1 MSITRN
7 VGGDRIGQGS
17 TMKVKMHGYQRSSH
31 NLSRVWRSSLAPGV
45 LVPCFCEV
53 GLNGDTFNIDL
64 NEMIRTLPTSAP
76 LFGSFKLQID
86 FFKADLRL
94 YNSVLHNNQFGIG
107 MNMKQVYLPK
117 VKFETNWQA
126 STADEETEYLNSQV
140 NPSSL
145 AHYLGISG
153 IGSFYDQD
161 PEEMQ
166 TLERNFNAV
175 PMLAYYD
182 IFKNY
187 YANKQE
193 TTAYAIGPNVKT
205 DGSTFSSTIQEV
217 ATIGGNVN
225 GSTTETYPSAQW
237 YRETGGDTQCTL
249 GSRGYM
255 IIKSRAKIE
264 TNSAIVI
271 KTSKGEL
278 STASTITQNK
288 LTIVNTWTYQ
298 GFYYAQLL
306 TSNAPGGSTQDAR
319 FGIINIPTDIWNKS
333 YIGSDDIAIKGFP
346 LEQFD
351 KMRELLLNPTNTGL
365 GKELVIDSSWL
376 GTNNLMTP
384 YALFGSQHPQSDKTN
399 AYYAMSGLMLKTY
412 QSDINTCWVKSETI
426 QQVNGIAAV
435 STASGSFTIDSL
447 NLAQKVYNML
457 NRIAVSGGSYYDWQE
472 VIWGERVTG
481 AVETPIYI
489 GGTSSEVV
497 FEEVVSTSDTDTK
510 SAGQQPLGSLAGK
523 GKLMS
528 KRNGSIKVKCNEP
541 CVIMGIVSITPRVD
555 YAYGN
560 KWFMTEINSMDD
572 LHKPALDGIG
582 WQDLLGERQCWTATH
597 IGGQGEII
605 KDAIGKQPAWLNYM
619 TAVNEV
625 HGDFADNRKAG
636 YMVLKREYHNIN
648 NPYSSYINP
657 TSYNYAFAVS
667 DIYAQNFWLQIAI
680 DCIARRKMSAKQIPN
695 L

>member
-1 MSITRN
+1 MSIIRN
-7 VGGDRIGQGS
+7 VGGDRLGQDS
-17 TMKVKMHGYQRSSH
+17 KMKVRMHGYQRSSH

-45 LVPCFCEV
+45 LVPCYCEI
-53 GLNGDTFNIDL
+53 GLNGDTFEIDL

-86 FFKADLRL
+86 FFKTDLRL

-107 MNMKQVYLPK
+107 MNMRQVYLPK
-117 VKFETNWQA
+117 VRFETNWQQT
-126 STADEETEYLNSQV
+126 TADEETEYLNSQV

-145 AHYLGISG
+145 AHYLGVSG

-166 TLERNFNAV
+166 TLTRDFNAV

-193 TTAYAIGPNVKT
+193 ANAYVIAPSIKT
-205 DGSTFSSTIQEV
+205 DGSAFPSTIYEI
-217 ATIGGNVN
+217 ATIGGNKE
-225 GSTTETYPSAQW
+225 GSMTETYPSAQW
-237 YRETGGDTQCTL
+237 YRESGGDTQCTL
-249 GSRGYM
+249 GANGYM
-255 IIKSRAKIE
+255 IIKSRANLTKTSNI
-264 TNSAIVI
+264 II
-271 KTSKGEL
+271 KTTTGTL
-278 STASTITQNK
+278 STTSNISPNR
-288 LTIVNTWTYQ
+288 LTIINTWQYD
-298 GFYYAQLL
+298 GYYYAQIR
-306 TSNAPGGSTQDAR
+306 TMQAPDSGSGDAR
-319 FGIINIPTDIWNKS
+319 FGTINIPSDIWNTS
-333 YIGSDDIAIKGFP
+333 YIGSDDIAIQSVP
-346 LEQFD
+346 LANFD

-365 GKELVIDSSWL
+365 GKELVIDDIWL
-376 GTNNLMTP
+376 STNQILYP
-384 YALFGSQHPQSDKTN
+384 FSLFGSQNPQSDKTN
-399 AYYAMSGLMLKTY
+399 AFYAMSGLMLKTY

-541 CVIMGIVSITPRVD
+541 CIIMGIASITPRVD

-597 IGGQGEII
+597 IGEQGEII

-636 YMVLKREYHNIN
+636 YMVLKREYHGVN

-667 DIYAQNFWLQIAI
+667 DIYAQNFWLQVAI

>member
-1 MSITRN
+1 MSIVRN
-7 VGGDRIGQGS
+7 VGGDRLGQDS
-17 TMKVKMHGYQRSSH
+17 KMKVKMHGYQRSSH

-117 VKFETNWQA
+117 VEFEANWQA
-126 STADEETEYLNSQV
+126 STADTETEYLNSQI

-153 IGSFYDQD
+153 IASGHDQD
-161 PEEMQ
+161 PEE
-166 TLERNFNAV
+166 LLSVVRNFNAT
-175 PMLAYYD
+175 PMLTYYD

-193 TTAYAIGPNVKT
+193 TNCYVIAPSIKT
-205 DGSTFSSTIQEV
+205 DGSTFPSTIYEI
-217 ATIGGNVN
+217 ATIGGNKEN
-225 GSTTETYPSAQW
+225 STTKTYQSAQW
-237 YRETGGDTQCTL
+237 YRESGGDTQCIL
-249 GSRGYM
+249 GINGYM
-255 IIKSRAKIE
+255 IIKSRAKINNTDTIE
-264 TNSAIVI
+264 IT
-271 KTSKGEL
+271 TSTGKL
-278 STASTITQNK
+278 STASTMRTNK
-288 LTIVNTWTYQ
+288 LTILNVWMYQ
-298 GFYYAQLL
+298 GYYFAQLK
-306 TSNAPGGSTQDAR
+306 TDNGAPGSGDAR

-333 YIGSDDIAIKGFP
+333 YIGSNDIAIQSIP
-346 LEQFD
+346 LTNFD
-351 KMRELLLNPTNTGL
+351 KMRELLLNPNNTGL
-365 GKELVIDSSWL
+365 GKELVIGSQWL
-376 GTNNLMTP
+376 TDNNIQYP
-384 YALFGSQHPQSDKTN
+384 YTLFGNINDTSGKSN
-399 AYYAMSGLMLKTY
+399 AYYSMSGLMLKTY

-528 KRNGSIKVKCNEP
+528 KRNGSIKVKCKEP
-541 CVIMGIVSITPRVD
+541 CIIMGIVSITPRVD

-597 IGGQGEII
+597 IGEQGEII

-636 YMVLKREYHNIN
+636 YMVLKREYHGIN
-648 NPYSSYINP
+648 NPYSSYVNP